1 MATTLSV
8 SRRRVAVTGAGVLA
22 PNGNGIEAFWK
33 ALIAGR
39 SGIGAI
45 TRWDTSRHKVKIA
58 GELKGFDPGQSLDHR
73 EVRRNDP
80 FVHYAVHTAVEAATR
95 AGIGAGSV
103 DPERMGVIFGSGIG
117 GISTLEEQHDVLND
131 RGPGRISPFF
141 VPSMISDMSAG
152 MISIKLGAKG
162 PNYTTVSACSS
173 AAHAIGEAARKIQYG
188 EAEVMIAGGTE
199 AAVTPFSVAGFAA
212 SRALAVRNEEPER
225 ASRPFDAERNGFVLG
240 EGAGAVV
247 LEELDHATARGADV
261 LGEFLGLGFT
271 ADAYHI
277 TDMAPEGEGG
287 ARAMRIALKDA
298 GLSPDAI
305 DYVNAHG
312 TSTIVG
318 DPQETAAI
326 RNVFGARA
334 RNGLA
339 VSSTK
344 SMTGHLL
351 GAAGA
356 IESIACLLALSNGV
370 LPPTINYENPDP
382 ECDLDYVPN
391 EARDADIRYAL
402 NNSFGFGGH
411 NVALIFG
418 RLD

>member
-1 MATTLSV
+1 M

-22 PNGNGIEAFWK
+22 PNGNGIEAFWE
-33 ALIAGR
+33 ALVAGR
-39 SGIGAI
+39 SGIGEI
-45 TRWDTSRHKVKIA
+45 TRWDTSGFKVKIA
-58 GELKGFDPGQSLDHR
+58 GELKGFDPARSLDHR
-73 EVRRNDP
+73 EVRRNDA
-80 FVHYAVHTAVEAATR
+80 FVHYAVHTALEAVTR
-95 AGIGAGSV
+95 AGVGDSVAG
-103 DPERMGVIFGSGIG
+103 ERMGVIFGSGIG
-117 GISTLEEQHDVLND
+117 GISTLEEQHNVLNE

-141 VPSMISDMSAG
+141 IPSMISDMSAG

-188 EAEVMIAGGTE
+188 EAEVMIAGGSE

-212 SRALAVRNEEPER
+212 SRALAIRNEEPER

-247 LEELDHATARGADV
+247 LEELEHAKARGADI

-298 GLSPDAI
+298 GLSPGTV

-326 RNVFGARA
+326 RNVFGDHA

-356 IESIACLLALSNGV
+356 VESIACLLALANGV

-382 ECDLDYVPN
+382 ACDLDYVPN
-391 EARDADIRYAL
+391 EARRADIRFAL

-418 RLD
+418 RFD